1 MPSGKQT
8 RTLPDFGSCFVKRA
22 KRTSRRPEPLSL
34 RRYRPLPET
43 IPAPAAQP
51 PSRLLQ
57 CAPVVCSC
65 QSQRVQ
71 LCTLYS
77 CLQYLLSGDL
87 EIPVL
92 IMRLLVFACWRNVV
106 VSRPEMPGW
115 SRTMMPDVY
124 RHLAPTLGQN
134 GFSFIRPTIAYR
146 IRSANAIRMTI
157 HSCSP
162 LHLFTIGTP
171 LETTSH
177 ILGKILS
184 SVT

>member
-1 MPSGKQT
+1 MPGGKQT
-8 RTLPDFGSCFVKRA
+8 SRTLPDFGSCFVKRA

-34 RRYRPLPET
+34 RRYRPLPEP

-57 CAPVVCSC
+57 CAPGSLLL
-65 QSQRVQ
+65 SISESAA
-71 LCTLYS
+71 LYS

-157 HSCSP
+157 HSCS
-162 LHLFTIGTP
+162 LAF
-171 LETTSH
+171 
-177 ILGKILS
+177 
-184 SVT
+184 